1 MKKNLFSFIG
11 SILGVVSIF
20 LLGAPYLTQEYSS
33 SYSRDA
39 VKTSV
44 QAFIGIFDKNASSSY
59 GGSYLTMG
67 GLLLTVSI
75 LCAFAALI
83 VVLTGILKKKNAN
96 GTALILSSVNAF
108 TIFYIA
114 KNLSNTIKAYAESSS
129 YKFTVGW
136 GIIIILV
143 LFFAFFVLSLIGFI
157 LSNISDKKEE
167 KEKNFDDIYKFK
179 QLLDEGI
186 ITKEDFD
193 EKKKQWIL

>member
-20 LLGAPYLTQEYSS
+20 LLGAPYLTLEYSS
-33 SYSRDA
+33 SYSRDV

-44 QAFIGIFDKNASSSY
+44 QAFIGIFDKNTYSSY
-59 GGSYLTMG
+59 GDSYLTIG

-114 KNLSNTIKAYAESSS
+114 KNLSNTIKAYDEYSS

-157 LSNISDKKEE
+157 LSNISGKKRRKR
-167 KEKNFDDIYKFK
+167 KELWRYI
-179 QLLDEGI
+179 QV
-186 ITKEDFD
+186 
-193 EKKKQWIL
+193 